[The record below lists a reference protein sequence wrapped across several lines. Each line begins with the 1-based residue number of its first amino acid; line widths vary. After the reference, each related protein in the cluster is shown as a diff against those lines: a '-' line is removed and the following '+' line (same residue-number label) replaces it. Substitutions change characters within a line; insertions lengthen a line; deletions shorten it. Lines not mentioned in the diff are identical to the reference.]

1 MNESCSIQPL
11 HCMCRAQYNNSTVRV
26 NQHVNNMDLVLILTI
41 TVSIMIILIITIL
54 LLDMRISAQ
63 LICILLLVIWWRKR
77 VMNELGYG
85 AVCLLKGRPRLT
97 VRCIK
102 KIQAKD
108 HVWGVQNKQFV
119 AVSNSHNLD
128 SKQVWCCSYSY
139 NIRHKATPQYKSLQ
153 GHSALKVIQLP
164 LWGI

>member
-1 MNESCSIQPL
+1 MSSRWLSTIRAIQLLHWARLVLNTIVWHKLCSIQPL
-11 HCMCRAQYNNSTVRV
+11 HCTCRAQYNNSTARV

-108 HVWGVQNKQFV
+108 HVWGVQNKLF
-119 AVSNSHNLD
+119 
-128 SKQVWCCSYSY
+128 
-139 NIRHKATPQYKSLQ
+139 
-153 GHSALKVIQLP
+153 
-164 LWGI
+164 